1 MKAIDFL
8 SPPITLFHLERRT
21 HTSKIGGIFVIIM
34 FCMYMAYITY
44 LLIHLITHSKITLIF
59 YKKFQFEAGYY
70 SFNSSSIFHFIQIF
84 SPNNGGYFDKFE
96 TKYIRAYTTYIKAE
110 ITETNLEINDHWVF
124 DSCENN
130 IDNKDLEPYIFQ
142 NIENF
147 TNAVCI
153 KHYYNSTEKKYYLLG
168 EEGFNF
174 PHLEHGLAHRNN
186 LYLTTIVQKCNN
198 NSKINDLFGSCPPQ
212 EEIDN
217 YIKKNNFLYLYFT
230 DTQVDPNNY
239 ESPIQQY
246 LQTITTIIGNERGY
260 IESYIH
266 FSPIKLKTKQ
276 GSLFEETYEDNTYGF
291 DYDRKGYAENDK
303 NLSILAKYY
312 HLLQNNV
319 HIYERRYDN
328 IFDLL
333 SEIGGVIQS
342 IFYLFFWLNYIYN
355 RYIIAY
361 DTNSLFF
368 RVKYNTEKKPNS
380 NKNNKISKKPIKKYI
395 SLENMNQKKLNLNIF
410 KTNRLELPQKMKNN
424 LALKSNFARNN
435 YNYPFSSFQIN
446 QALNHKTIINHP
458 KLLSNNEE
466 NSSSFVLKESSS
478 VIINK
483 SSNNKENSL
492 LYFNSIDE
500 KIKKSLTGF
509 IKREEIDKFWVN
521 KQSLARIDHKHTEFQ
536 KILEN
541 QKIKSVKNINFFEFV
556 KNLLFEH
563 KKGSN
568 SFLIKFR
575 KHLLS
580 EEHLFKSHIKTVL
593 LEKHL
598 KYKET
603 DKTNMYECFQEL

>member
-1 MKAIDFL
+1 MKTIDFL

-21 HTSKIGGIFVIIM
+21 HTSKIGGILVLMM
-34 FCMYMAYITY
+34 FSMYSAYISY
-44 LLIHLITHSKITLIF
+44 LLFHLITHSKITLIF

-96 TKYIRAYTTYIKAE
+96 TKYIRAYTTYIQTDISE
-110 ITETNLEINDHWVF
+110 INLELNDHWVF

-130 IDNKDLEPYIFQ
+130 IDNKGLDPYIFR

-153 KHYYNSTEKKYYLLG
+153 KHYYNSVEKKYFLLG
-168 EEGFNF
+168 DKGFKF

-186 LYLTTIVQKCNN
+186 IYLTTIVQKCNN

-217 YIKKNNFLYLYFT
+217 YIKKYSFLYLYFT
-230 DTQVDPNNY
+230 DTQVDPTNY
-239 ESPIQQY
+239 ESPIQHY
-246 LQTITTIIGNERGY
+246 LQTITTIIGNDRTY
-260 IESYIH
+260 IENFIH

-276 GSLFEETYEDNTYGF
+276 GSLFEEIYEDNSYGF
-291 DYDRKGYAENDK
+291 DYNRKGYAENNK
-303 NLSILAKYY
+303 NFFFLTKYY

-319 HIYERRYDN
+319 QIYERRYDN

-342 IFYLFFWLNYIYN
+342 IFYLFFWVNYIYN

-368 RVKYNTEKKPNS
+368 TVKYNNEKKQNS
-380 NKNNKISKKPIKKYI
+380 NQNNKICKKAIRKYI
-395 SLENMNQKKLNLNIF
+395 SLENMNKEKLKLNIF
-410 KTNRLELPQKMKNN
+410 KANRLDLPQKMKNN
-424 LALKSNFARNN
+424 LALKQNFTRNN
-435 YNYPFSSFQIN
+435 GNYALSSFQIN
-446 QALNHKTIINHP
+446 KVLNNQTIINHP
-458 KLLSNNEE
+458 KLLSNEE
-466 NSSSFVLKESSS
+466 NSSSFALKENSSAL
-478 VIINK
+478 INK

-492 LYFNSIDE
+492 LYFNSVDD

-509 IKREEIDKFWVN
+509 IKREEIGKFWMN
-521 KQSLARIDHKHTEFQ
+521 KQSLARIDHKHIEFH
-536 KILEN
+536 KILES
-541 QKIKSVKNINFFEFV
+541 QKIKSVKNISFFEFV
-556 KNLLFEH
+556 KNIIFEH
-563 KKGSN
+563 KNGN
-568 SFLIKFR
+568 NFFLIKFR

-580 EEHLFKSHIKTVL
+580 EEHIFKSHIKTVL

-598 KYKET
+598 KYSES
-603 DKTNMYECFQEL
+603 DKTNIYECFQEL

>member
-1 MKAIDFL
+1 MKTIDFL

-21 HTSKIGGIFVIIM
+21 HTSKIGGILVLMM
-34 FCMYMAYITY
+34 FSMYSSYISY
-44 LLIHLITHSKITLIF
+44 LLFHLITHSKITLIF

-96 TKYIRAYTTYIKAE
+96 TKYIRAYTTYIQTE
-110 ITETNLEINDHWVF
+110 ISEINLELNDHWVF

-130 IDNKDLEPYIFQ
+130 IDNKGLEPYIFQ
-142 NIENF
+142 NVENF

-168 EEGFNF
+168 DEGFKF

-186 LYLTTIVQKCNN
+186 VYLTTIVQKCNN

-217 YIKKNNFLYLYFT
+217 YIKKYSFLYLYFT
-230 DTQVDPNNY
+230 DTQVDPTNY
-239 ESPIQQY
+239 ESPIQHY
-246 LQTITTIIGNERGY
+246 LQTITTIIGNDRTY
-260 IESYIH
+260 IESFIH

-276 GSLFEETYEDNTYGF
+276 GSLFEEINEDNSYGF
-291 DYDRKGYAENDK
+291 DYNRKGSAENNK
-303 NLSILAKYY
+303 NFFILTKYD
-312 HLLQNNV
+312 HLLHNNV
-319 HIYERRYDN
+319 QIYERRYDN

-342 IFYLFFWLNYIYN
+342 IFYLFFWVNYIYN

-368 RVKYNTEKKPNS
+368 TVKYNNEKKQNS
-380 NKNNKISKKPIKKYI
+380 NQNNKICKKAIRKYI
-395 SLENMNQKKLNLNIF
+395 SLENMNKEKLKLNIF
-410 KTNRLELPQKMKNN
+410 KANRLDLPQKMKNN
-424 LALKSNFARNN
+424 LALKQNFTRNN
-435 YNYPFSSFQIN
+435 GNYALSSFQIN
-446 QALNHKTIINHP
+446 KVLNNKTIINHP
-458 KLLSNNEE
+458 KLLSNEE
-466 NSSSFVLKESSS
+466 NSSSFVLKDNSSAL
-478 VIINK
+478 INK

-492 LYFNSIDE
+492 LYFNSVDD

-509 IKREEIDKFWVN
+509 IKREEIGKFWMN
-521 KQSLARIDHKHTEFQ
+521 KQSLARIDHKHKEFQ

-541 QKIKSVKNINFFEFV
+541 QKIKSVKNISFFEFV
-556 KNLLFEH
+556 KNIIFEH
-563 KKGSN
+563 KNGN
-568 SFLIKFR
+568 NFFLIKFR

-580 EEHLFKSHIKTVL
+580 EEHIFKSHIKTVL

-598 KYKET
+598 KYSES
-603 DKTNMYECFQEL
+603 DKTNIYECFQEL

>member
-21 HTSKIGGIFVIIM
+21 HTSKIGGILVIMM
-34 FCMYMAYITY
+34 FCMYIAYISY
-44 LLIHLITHSKITLIF
+44 LLVHLITHSKITLIY

-70 SFNSSSIFHFIQIF
+70 SFNSSSIFHFIQIY
-84 SPNNGGYFDKFE
+84 SANNGGYFDKFE
-96 TKYIRAYTTYIKAE
+96 TKYIRAYTTYIQ
-110 ITETNLEINDHWVF
+110 TENIEANLEFYDHWVF

-130 IDNKDLEPYIFQ
+130 IDNKDLKPSIFQ
-142 NIENF
+142 NVENF
-147 TNAVCI
+147 TNAICI
-153 KHYYNSTEKKYYLLG
+153 KHFYNSTEKKYYLLG
-168 EEGFNF
+168 EEGFIF

-186 LYLTTIVQKCNN
+186 IYLTTIVQKCNN

-217 YIKKNNFLYLYFT
+217 YLKKYHFLYLYFT
-230 DTQVDPNNY
+230 DTQIDPNNY
-239 ESPIQQY
+239 EYPIQQY
-246 LQTITTIIGNERGY
+246 LQTITTIIGNERTY
-260 IESYIH
+260 IESFIH
-266 FSPIKLKTKQ
+266 FSPIKLKTRQ
-276 GSLFEETYEDNTYGF
+276 GSLFEETYEDNSFGF
-291 DYDRKGYAENDK
+291 DYNRKGSAENSKDFFV
-303 NLSILAKYY
+303 LTKYY

-319 HIYERRYDN
+319 QIYERRYDN

-368 RVKYNTEKKPNS
+368 TVKYNNEKKQNS
-380 NKNNKISKKPIKKYI
+380 NKYNKNTKKSIKKFV
-395 SLENMNQKKLNLNIF
+395 SLENFHKENLKFNIF
-410 KTNRLELPQKMKNN
+410 KTNRLELPQKIQNN
-424 LALKSNFARNN
+424 LILKQNIAPNN
-435 YNYPFSSFQIN
+435 AYPMSSFQIN
-446 QALNHKTIINHP
+446 HILNNKTIINHP

-466 NSSSFVLKESSS
+466 NSSSFVLKENSSA
-478 VIINK
+478 IINK

-492 LYFNSIDE
+492 LYFNSVDE

-509 IKREEIDKFWVN
+509 IRKEEIEKFWMN
-521 KQSLARIDHKHTEFQ
+521 KKSLARIDHKHTEFH
-536 KILEN
+536 KILEK
-541 QKIKSVKNINFFEFV
+541 QKIKTVKNITFFEFV
-556 KNLLFEH
+556 KNLIFEN
-563 KKGSN
+563 KNGNN

-598 KYKET
+598 KYNET
-603 DKTNMYECFQEL
+603 DATNIYECYQEL

>member
-21 HTSKIGGIFVIIM
+21 HTSKIGGILVIMM
-34 FCMYMAYITY
+34 FCMYIAYISY
-44 LLIHLITHSKITLIF
+44 LLVHLITHSKITLIF

-70 SFNSSSIFHFIQIF
+70 SFNSSSIFHFIQIY
-84 SPNNGGYFDKFE
+84 SANNGGYFDKFE
-96 TKYIRAYTTYIKAE
+96 TKYIRAYTTYIQTE
-110 ITETNLEINDHWVF
+110 ISETDLEFYDHWVF

-130 IDNKDLEPYIFQ
+130 IDNKDLGSNLFQ
-142 NIENF
+142 NVENF

-153 KHYYNSTEKKYYLLG
+153 KHYYNSAEKQYYHLG
-168 EEGFNF
+168 EEGFIF

-186 LYLTTIVQKCNN
+186 IYLTTIVQKCNN

-217 YIKKNNFLYLYFT
+217 YLKKYHFLYLYFT

-246 LQTITTIIGNERGY
+246 LQTITTILGNDRTY
-260 IESYIH
+260 IESFIH
-266 FSPIKLKTKQ
+266 FSPIKLKTRQ
-276 GSLFEETYEDNTYGF
+276 GSLFEETYEDNSFGF
-291 DYDRKGYAENDK
+291 DYNRKGSAENNKDFFV
-303 NLSILAKYY
+303 LTKYY

-319 HIYERRYDN
+319 QIYERRYDN

-368 RVKYNTEKKPNS
+368 TVKYNNDKKQNS
-380 NKNNKISKKPIKKYI
+380 NKNNKSNKKNIKKFV
-395 SLENMNQKKLNLNIF
+395 SLENVSKENLKFNIF
-410 KTNRLELPQKMKNN
+410 KTNRLELPQKIKNN
-424 LALKSNFARNN
+424 LMLKQNFAPNN
-435 YNYPFSSFQIN
+435 FYPFSSFQVN
-446 QALNHKTIINHP
+446 QALNAKTIINHP

-466 NSSSFVLKESSS
+466 NSSSFVLKENSSA
-478 VIINK
+478 IINK

-492 LYFNSIDE
+492 LYFNSIDDRV
-500 KIKKSLTGF
+500 KKSLTGF
-509 IKREEIDKFWVN
+509 IKKEEIDKFWMN
-521 KQSLARIDHKHTEFQ
+521 KQSLARIDHKHTEFH
-536 KILEN
+536 KILAK
-541 QKIKSVKNINFFEFV
+541 QKIKSTKNITFFEFV
-556 KNLLFEH
+556 KNIIFEN
-563 KKGSN
+563 KKGNN

-598 KYKET
+598 KYNET
-603 DKTNMYECFQEL
+603 DATNICECYQEL

>member
-21 HTSKIGGIFVIIM
+21 HTSKIGGILVIMM
-34 FCMYMAYITY
+34 FCMYIAYISY
-44 LLIHLITHSKITLIF
+44 LLVHLITHSKITLIF

-70 SFNSSSIFHFIQIF
+70 SFNSSSIFHFIQIY
-84 SPNNGGYFDKFE
+84 SANNGGYFDKFE
-96 TKYIRAYTTYIKAE
+96 TKYIRAYTTYIQTE
-110 ITETNLEINDHWVF
+110 ISETDLEFYDHWVF

-130 IDNKDLEPYIFQ
+130 IDNKDLGSNLFQ
-142 NIENF
+142 NVENF

-153 KHYYNSTEKKYYLLG
+153 KHYYNSAEKQYYHLG
-168 EEGFNF
+168 EEGFIF

-186 LYLTTIVQKCNN
+186 IYLTTIVQKCNN

-217 YIKKNNFLYLYFT
+217 YLKKNHFLYLYFT

-246 LQTITTIIGNERGY
+246 LQTVTTILGNERTY
-260 IESYIH
+260 IESFIH
-266 FSPIKLKTKQ
+266 FSPIKLKTRQ
-276 GSLFEETYEDNTYGF
+276 GSLFEETYEDNSFGF
-291 DYDRKGYAENDK
+291 DYNRKGSAENNKDFFV
-303 NLSILAKYY
+303 LTKYY

-319 HIYERRYDN
+319 QIYERRYDN

-368 RVKYNTEKKPNS
+368 TVKYNNDKKQNS
-380 NKNNKISKKPIKKYI
+380 NKNNKYNKKNIKKFI
-395 SLENMNQKKLNLNIF
+395 SLENVSKENLKFNIF
-410 KTNRLELPQKMKNN
+410 KTNRLELPQKIKNN
-424 LALKSNFARNN
+424 LMLKQNFAPNN
-435 YNYPFSSFQIN
+435 FYPFSSFQVN
-446 QALNHKTIINHP
+446 QALNTKTIINHP

-466 NSSSFVLKESSS
+466 NSSSFVLKENSSA
-478 VIINK
+478 IINK

-492 LYFNSIDE
+492 LYFNSIDDRV
-500 KIKKSLTGF
+500 KKSLTGF
-509 IKREEIDKFWVN
+509 IKKEEIDKFWMN
-521 KQSLARIDHKHTEFQ
+521 KQSLARIDHKHTEFH
-536 KILEN
+536 KILAK
-541 QKIKSVKNINFFEFV
+541 QKIKSTKNITFFEFV
-556 KNLLFEH
+556 KNIIFEN
-563 KKGSN
+563 KKGNN

-598 KYKET
+598 KYNET
-603 DKTNMYECFQEL
+603 DATNICECYQEL